1 MFVAE
6 RAGRETLIFEV
17 VGSKPIRSKVLLVR
31 DLFLF
36 LFCFIKL
43 VFVVFSLVFLK
54 SHVSC
59 RITIANSVSIKHIPS
74 AFGDPYLFC
83 I

>member
-31 DLFLF
+31 DLILF
-36 LFCFIKL
+36 LICFIKL
-43 VFVVFSLVFLK
+43 VFGRVL
-54 SHVSC
+54 
-59 RITIANSVSIKHIPS
+59 TSVCEVQ
-74 AFGDPYLFC
+74 FC
-83 I
+83 LCVYKYVQEN